1 MFSSIISIEKK
12 CWGSS
17 FGHLASPGST
27 PGTCEPALSHPNIP
41 RAQILAHS
49 LYPRAAHRRF
59 TKIMRPQNLVNC
71 KGSWLSASPSFSS
84 CPLPLLDY
92 HKLQHILWAP
102 SDSAAASAKR
112 TEIRRAAPLSC
123 LSGVLNQGRCSRKL
137 KQLPALSPTRYKTS
151 RL

>member
-1 MFSSIISIEKK
+1 MFSSITSIEKG

-17 FGHLASPGST
+17 FGHLASPGSI
-27 PGTCEPALSHPNIP
+27 PGTCEPALPHPNIP

-71 KGSWLSASPSFSS
+71 KGSWLSASPSVSS

-92 HKLQHILWAP
+92 HKLQQILWRP
-102 SDSAAASAKR
+102 SSAAASAKR
-112 TEIRRAAPLSC
+112 SEIRRAAPRAAPRRFRPRPQLSQAQAVPC
-123 LSGVLNQGRCSRKL
+123 FKDDSL
-137 KQLPALSPTRYKTS
+137 
-151 RL
+151 